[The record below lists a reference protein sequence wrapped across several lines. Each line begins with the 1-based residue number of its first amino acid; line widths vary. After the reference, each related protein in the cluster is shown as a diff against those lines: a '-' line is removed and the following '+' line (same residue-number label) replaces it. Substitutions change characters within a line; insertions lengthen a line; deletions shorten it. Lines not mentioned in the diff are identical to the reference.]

1 MAESY
6 TLLSKTWLSSI
17 CLTCSTI
24 DNQTCCILKRAGP
37 TTQNFAN
44 LRSVFLMPPAYFLSL
59 HFFVFYCFLQVADI
73 NEVLNICVFK
83 GTLYMPLN
91 VFRATVEKVAEVAL
105 FSGGLHLFEA
115 TQARA
120 VVKISTEKS
129 RICFAFSH
137 CWDCALFTQFT
148 HSMVTT
154 MCSSFNLKISNGL
167 KKTSSMPGSLSH
179 KKARINTKPKKYSM

>member
-1 MAESY
+1 MWILWMYRSPDTDKKENGRKLY
-6 TLLSKTWLSSI
+6 IIEQNLTVVHLLDLFN
-17 CLTCSTI
+17 
-24 DNQTCCILKRAGP
+24 NQTCCILKRAGP

-137 CWDCALFTQFT
+137 C
-148 HSMVTT
+148 
-154 MCSSFNLKISNGL
+154 
-167 KKTSSMPGSLSH
+167 
-179 KKARINTKPKKYSM
+179 

>member
-1 MAESY
+1 
-6 TLLSKTWLSSI
+6 
-17 CLTCSTI
+17 
-24 DNQTCCILKRAGP
+24 
-37 TTQNFAN
+37 
-44 LRSVFLMPPAYFLSL
+44 MPSAYFLSL
-59 HFFVFYCFLQVADI
+59 QFIVFYCFLQVADST
-73 NEVLNICVFK
+73 EVLNTCVFK
-83 GTLYMPLN
+83 GILCMPLN

-179 KKARINTKPKKYSM
+179 KKARINTKAKNYLWMM